1 MIKEAAAS
9 IKKVW
14 NYEKTINAD
23 IRALQNML
31 VIFAIV
37 MLLIDVENFKLGKY
51 VIGAY
56 NYRSYPYISLVIR
69 ICNKGI
75 RNCTVFSRSIEWSY
89 TCIFITKFNIC
100 TWSSDFILNRNSL
113 WNNEYPNAVS
123 NSISI

>member
-51 VIGAY
+51 VIGGATLFAAGCAILKKTEIKEEIPWLF
-56 NYRSYPYISLVIR
+56 YR
-69 ICNKGI
+69 
-75 RNCTVFSRSIEWSY
+75 W
-89 TCIFITKFNIC
+89 
-100 TWSSDFILNRNSL
+100 NSFPKPL
-113 WNNEYPNAVS
+113 G
-123 NSISI
+123 